1 MKTAASEIVTPP
13 ALQEWRLRH
22 QARSQAYL
30 SHHSDPRDVYSRRL
44 SGQRPKMEAAADGNR
59 GSALAGSPSCTFPDS
74 YATPICV
81 SLLDTL
87 PAFMAL
93 SAVQNSRRKS
103 DITVLWMDLAARF
116 MAQAALEQYVHYGAN
131 GPDVLLD
138 AFAWGFDANST
149 AGEGS
154 DDWEVN
160 SMFSGEEGEVPEWA
174 GIRKQFIG
182 KVRIDD
188 DPWLCTPYNSL
199 PPSPAL
205 STG

>member
-1 MKTAASEIVTPP
+1 M
-13 ALQEWRLRH
+13 
-22 QARSQAYL
+22 
-30 SHHSDPRDVYSRRL
+30 
-44 SGQRPKMEAAADGNR
+44 
-59 GSALAGSPSCTFPDS
+59 
-74 YATPICV
+74 

-93 SAVQNSRRKS
+93 SAIQNSRHES

-131 GPDVLLD
+131 GPNVLLH

-149 AGEGS
+149 AGKGS

-182 KVRIDD
+182 KVLSDD
-188 DPWLCTPYNSL
+188 NP
-199 PPSPAL
+199 
-205 STG
+205 

>member
-1 MKTAASEIVTPP
+1 
-13 ALQEWRLRH
+13 
-22 QARSQAYL
+22 
-30 SHHSDPRDVYSRRL
+30 
-44 SGQRPKMEAAADGNR
+44 MEAAADGNR

-81 SLLDTL
+81 SLQDTL

-93 SAVQNSRRKS
+93 SAVHNSRHK
-103 DITVLWMDLAARF
+103 DNITVPWMDLAARF

-131 GPDVLLD
+131 GSDVLLD
-138 AFAWGFDANST
+138 AFAWGFNALST
-149 AGEGS
+149 AGKGS

-160 SMFSGEEGEVPEWA
+160 SMFLGEEGEVPEWA

-188 DPWLCTPYNSL
+188 DPGYVPI
-199 PPSPAL
+199 
-205 STG
+205 